1 MGKMKKMM
9 IISVIVLLLI
19 LVIAAAI
26 LTAPV
31 GLYFSIVEDGCDSKY
46 LSFPPVSKNFIRGSE
61 FKLQEIKKIFND
73 HFLWKNLHFV
83 DYILPF
89 PLHHPKLLVIPIIG
103 EGSEGPGPKI
113 GARFIDHQRNELV
126 SFKVNESKKFSRK
139 VYTLRSIINK

>member
-61 FKLQEIKKIFND
+61 FKLQEIKKIFQ
-73 HFLWKNLHFV
+73 K
-83 DYILPF
+83 
-89 PLHHPKLLVIPIIG
+89 
-103 EGSEGPGPKI
+103 
-113 GARFIDHQRNELV
+113 
-126 SFKVNESKKFSRK
+126 
-139 VYTLRSIINK
+139 RSIHSSPMKMTFYYIVGTGMNGLSEKELMRFLPLKFIISTLLE